1 MKRHAGGGWL
11 PLTCAEAEEDTRRW
25 RSAKEDED
33 EDETKEEEDANTL
46 ASLCSSNRSS
56 RMRVRR
62 V

>member
-1 MKRHAGGGWL
+1 MR
-11 PLTCAEAEEDTRRW
+11 CAEAEEDTRRW